1 MLSAPTS
8 RQVST
13 NVRYLLWR
21 KGVPRNQWEAWLSA
35 RTTFGGS
42 LSRALVAGLLP
53 DEQVTTEALKDLAR
67 VFDQADEGE
76 SIRFG
81 NLVGDGTQVL
91 VENLRFLFDA
101 LGHGGKKHVAA
112 ELSIDP
118 TTVSRWLSGAFEP
131 QGPSLRQL
139 VTYFGL
145 SPNIDLRE
153 TPIFLSIEP
162 VAVAERRRWLHAR
175 IDALSPEEFREL
187 YPALRRM
194 LEER

>member
-1 MLSAPTS
+1 MPAE

-21 KGVPRNQWEAWLSA
+21 KGLARDQWEVWLST
-35 RTTFGGS
+35 RTTTLRGS
-42 LSRALVAGLLP
+42 PSKALVAGQML
-53 DEQVTTEALKDLAR
+53 DEQVTSDVLRDLAR
-67 VFDQADEGE
+67 VFELGDDGE

-81 NLVGDGTQVL
+81 DLVGDGTHVL

-101 LGHGGKKHVAA
+101 LGHGGKKQVAA

-139 VTYFGL
+139 VAYFGL
-145 SPNIDLRE
+145 PPDTDLRE
-153 TPIFLSIEP
+153 TPIFLSVEP
-162 VAVAERRRWLHAR
+162 VAATERRRWLHGR
-175 IDALSPEEFREL
+175 IDALSPDEFREL

-194 LEER
+194 LGER